1 MASKRVSQDAAT
13 KARQIAQKAKP
24 NMRVVDVTPI
34 SDELVATPDAAVP
47 DLEHAHRKYG
57 VKVESETP
65 SKELHMVTMEPKHAS
80 DAGPKRHTVVVDDEK
95 VVGESDHINLP

>member
-1 MASKRVSQDAAT
+1 MVIRENFMAKAKRTMASKRVSQDAAT

-47 DLEHAHRKYG
+47 DLE
-57 VKVESETP
+57 
-65 SKELHMVTMEPKHAS
+65 
-80 DAGPKRHTVVVDDEK
+80 AGPKRHTVVVDDEK